1 MNQMFSRSS
10 PKVDEENPYWMS
22 FSDLM
27 SGLLIIF
34 ILAAVALIIEL
45 TQKTDNID
53 KTIKE
58 LVQAEKVRRN
68 IIIDIQEELAKQNIR
83 VEIVDNDTIIR
94 IPESTLSF
102 ESAQNK
108 LPDDEVVQ
116 QSVRAI
122 GLALHSAIQTNER
135 FKYLDTVF
143 IEGHTDS
150 ERIWYKGKGNWGL
163 SADRAISIWNV
174 WQEETGLSPKL
185 DDFKNGYGKNLFSVS
200 GYAATRRVD
209 EVEETDEQKAKNR
222 RIDLRF
228 TVKKP
233 SSVDWGKVINDAAV
247 KVTNEEAK

>member
-1 MNQMFSRSS
+1 
-10 PKVDEENPYWMS
+10 MS

-58 LVQAEKVRRN
+58 LVQAEKARRS
-68 IIIDIQEELAKQNIR
+68 IILDIQEELAKQNIR
-83 VEIVDNDTIIR
+83 VEIVDNDTVIR

-102 ESAQNK
+102 ESAQDK
-108 LPDDEVVQ
+108 LPDDEIVQ
-116 QSVRAI
+116 KSVRAI

-150 ERIWYKGKGNWGL
+150 VGIGYRGKGNWGL
-163 SADRAISIWNV
+163 SADRAISIWKV
-174 WQEETGLSPKL
+174 WQDELDLSPRL
-185 DDFKNGYGKNLFSVS
+185 DDFKNGYGQNLFSVS

>member
-1 MNQMFSRSS
+1 MFSRSS

-58 LVQAEKVRRN
+58 LVQAEKARRS
-68 IIIDIQEELAKQNIR
+68 IILDIQEELAKQNIR
-83 VEIVDNDTIIR
+83 VEIVDNDTVIR

-102 ESAQNK
+102 ESAQDK
-108 LPDDEVVQ
+108 LPDDEIVQ
-116 QSVRAI
+116 KSVRAI

-150 ERIWYKGKGNWGL
+150 VGIGYRGKGNWGL
-163 SADRAISIWNV
+163 SADRAISIWKV
-174 WQEETGLSPKL
+174 WQDELDLSPRL
-185 DDFKNGYGKNLFSVS
+185 DDFKNGYGQNLFSVS

>member
-58 LVQAEKVRRN
+58 LMQAEKARRS
-68 IIIDIQEELAKQNIR
+68 IILDIQEELAKQNIR
-83 VEIVDNDTIIR
+83 VEIVDNDTVIR

-102 ESAQNK
+102 ESAQDK
-108 LPDDEVVQ
+108 LPDDEIVQ
-116 QSVRAI
+116 KSVRAI

-150 ERIWYKGKGNWGL
+150 VGIGYRGKGNWGL
-163 SADRAISIWNV
+163 SADRAISIWKV
-174 WQEETGLSPKL
+174 WQDELDLSPRL
-185 DDFKNGYGKNLFSVS
+185 DDFKNGYGQNLFSVS

-209 EVEETDEQKAKNR
+209 EVEETDEKKAKNR

>member
-58 LVQAEKVRRN
+58 LVQAEKARRS
-68 IIIDIQEELAKQNIR
+68 IILDIQEELAKQNIR
-83 VEIVDNDTIIR
+83 VEIVDNDTVIR

-102 ESAQNK
+102 ESAQDK
-108 LPDDEVVQ
+108 LPDDEIVQ
-116 QSVRAI
+116 KSVRAI

-150 ERIWYKGKGNWGL
+150 VGIGYRGKGNWGL
-163 SADRAISIWNV
+163 SADRAISIWKV
-174 WQEETGLSPKL
+174 WQDELDLSPRL
-185 DDFKNGYGKNLFSVS
+185 DDFKNGYGQNLFSVS

-228 TVKKP
+228 TVKNP

>member
-45 TQKTDNID
+45 TQKTDNVD

-58 LVQAEKVRRN
+58 LVQAEKVRRS
-68 IIIDIQEELAKQNIR
+68 IIINIQEELAKQNIR
-83 VEIVDNDTIIR
+83 VEIVDSHTIIR

-102 ESAQNK
+102 ESGQDK
-108 LPDDEVVQ
+108 LPDDEIVQ
-116 QSVRAI
+116 KSVRAI

-150 ERIWYKGKGNWGL
+150 VGIGYRGKGNWGL
-163 SADRAISIWNV
+163 SADRAISIWKV
-174 WQEETGLSPKL
+174 WQDELDLSPRL
-185 DDFKNGYGKNLFSVS
+185 DDFKNGYGQNLFSVS

>member
-1 MNQMFSRSS
+1 
-10 PKVDEENPYWMS
+10 
-22 FSDLM
+22 M

-58 LVQAEKVRRN
+58 LMQAEKARRS
-68 IIIDIQEELAKQNIR
+68 IILDIQEELAKQNIR
-83 VEIVDNDTIIR
+83 VEIVDNDTVIR

-102 ESAQNK
+102 ESAQDK
-108 LPDDEVVQ
+108 LPDDEIVQ
-116 QSVRAI
+116 KSVRAI

-150 ERIWYKGKGNWGL
+150 VGIGYRGKGNWGL
-163 SADRAISIWNV
+163 SADRAISIWKV
-174 WQEETGLSPKL
+174 WQDELDLSPRL
-185 DDFKNGYGKNLFSVS
+185 DDFKNGYGQNLFSVS

-209 EVEETDEQKAKNR
+209 EVEETDEKKAKNR

>member
-1 MNQMFSRSS
+1 MFSRSS
-10 PKVDEENPYWMS
+10 TNVDEENPYWMS

-45 TQKTDNID
+45 TQKTNNID
-53 KTIKE
+53 KTIQE
-58 LVQAEKVRRN
+58 LVKAEKARRS
-68 IIIDIQEELAKQNIR
+68 IILDIQEELAKQNIR
-83 VEIVDNDTIIR
+83 VEIVDNDTVIR

-102 ESAQNK
+102 ESGQDK
-108 LPDDEVVQ
+108 LPDDKIVQ
-116 QSVRAI
+116 NSVRAI
-122 GLALHSAIQTNER
+122 GLALHSAIQTNQR
-135 FKYLDTVF
+135 FQYLDTVF
-143 IEGHTDS
+143 VEGHTDS

-163 SADRAISIWNV
+163 SADRAISIWKV
-174 WQEETGLSPKL
+174 WQEEQELLPKL
-185 DDFKNGYGKNLFSVS
+185 ENFENGYGQTLFSVS

-233 SSVDWGKVINDAAV
+233 SSVDWGKIINDAAV
-247 KVTNEEAK
+247 KVTKEQTK